1 MSRPDAGLAMT
12 PTQTTGRAPY
22 PGEVAAPLPGA
33 YAASGSMQTRD
44 PFIAIDAGT
53 DVRAH
58 ARNLR
63 RVWEA
68 ALEGGRSALKPR
80 TVIEQSWARRQLAG
94 LDPERLRPN
103 RALDADALAQARTD
117 TPSADVMTVLRRC
130 LGALADDAQHVMVV
144 CDAEGRILWLEG
156 HERVKDDAVERI
168 EFAEGMRWTEDSAGT
183 NAIGTALAIDHA
195 VQIFSA
201 EHFLAEQHAWWCSA
215 APIHDPVTG
224 ALLGVVDI
232 SGPLRTA
239 HPHSLGLVSAAAGM
253 AEDALRFRRAADE
266 ERMRE
271 AYLERTARL
280 GRHRSAMVGRDGR
293 VLLANPAGWVSGAV
307 SLPEQGGPVTLP
319 GGRQALAEPLQDG
332 GHLLWGVT
340 GRAVAAPAR
349 TALRLELLGR
359 QGLAARVG
367 LGRTIRLGERQGE
380 ILALLAL
387 HPKGL
392 TGEQL
397 TLELY
402 GEQGNPVSMRAQVS
416 KLRRLLG
423 PVLASQPYRLLA
435 DVSADFLDV
444 ERLVLAGNV
453 EGALRAYRAPLLVES
468 EVPRV
473 VQAREELEGALRR
486 AALLGGQD
494 TAWSWLESESGRD
507 DVAALREFLREA
519 PPDDPRAPVALA
531 RLRAVERRWAS

>member
-1 MSRPDAGLAMT
+1 
-12 PTQTTGRAPY
+12 
-22 PGEVAAPLPGA
+22 
-33 YAASGSMQTRD
+33 MQTRD

-53 DVRAH
+53 DLRAH

-68 ALEGGRSALKPR
+68 TLEGGRGAAKPR
-80 TVIEQSWARRQLAG
+80 SVIEQSWARLQLAG
-94 LDPERLRPN
+94 LDPGRLRPN
-103 RALDADALAQARTD
+103 RALDGDALQQARTD
-117 TPSADVMTVLRRC
+117 TPIADVMTVLRRC
-130 LGALADDAQHVMVV
+130 LAALADDAQHVMVV
-144 CDAEGRILWLEG
+144 CDAAGRILWLEG
-156 HERVKDDAVERI
+156 HPRVKDDAVERI
-168 EFAEGMRWTEDSAGT
+168 AFSEGMLWTEASAGT

-195 VQIFSA
+195 VQVFSA

-253 AEDALRFRRAADE
+253 AEDALRFQRAADE
-266 ERMRE
+266 DRMRA

-293 VLLANPAGWVSGAV
+293 VLIANPAGWVAGAV
-307 SLPEQGGPVTLP
+307 ALPAGGGAVTLP
-319 GGRQALAEPLQDG
+319 DGRQALAEPLEDG

-340 GRAVAAPAR
+340 GRSVSAPAR

-359 QGLAARVG
+359 QGLTARVG
-367 LGRTIRLGERQGE
+367 TGRTLRLGERQGE

-387 HPKGL
+387 HPEGL

-397 TLELY
+397 TFELY
-402 GEQGNPVSMRAQVS
+402 GDGGNPVSMRAQIS
-416 KLRRLLG
+416 KLRRALG

-435 DVSADFLDV
+435 DVSADFLEV
-444 ERLVLAGNV
+444 EQLVLAGDV
-453 EGALRAYRAPLLVES
+453 TDALRAYRAPLLVES
-468 EVPRV
+468 EVPRL

-494 TAWSWLESESGRD
+494 TLWGWLETESGRD
-507 DVAALREFLREA
+507 DVAALRDFLRGA
-519 PPDDPRAPVALA
+519 PPGDPRAPVALA
-531 RLRAVERRWAS
+531 RLDAVERRWAEVP

>member
-1 MSRPDAGLAMT
+1 
-12 PTQTTGRAPY
+12 
-22 PGEVAAPLPGA
+22 
-33 YAASGSMQTRD
+33 MQTRD
-44 PFIAIDAGT
+44 PFIAIEAGT
-53 DVRAH
+53 DVREH
-58 ARNLR
+58 ARSLR

-68 ALEGGRSALKPR
+68 ALEGGRSPLKPR
-80 TVIEQSWARRQLAG
+80 SVIEQSWARMQLAG

-103 RALDADALAQARTD
+103 RALDAAALAQARTD
-117 TPSADVMTVLRRC
+117 TPIADVMAVLRRC
-130 LGALADDAQHVMVV
+130 LGPLADDAQHVMVV

-156 HERVKDDAVERI
+156 HPRVKHDAVERI
-168 EFAEGMRWTEDSAGT
+168 AFSEGMFWTEESAGT

-195 VQIFSA
+195 VQVFSA

-253 AEDALRFRRAADE
+253 AEDALRLKRAADE
-266 ERMRE
+266 DRMRT

-293 VLLANPAGWVSGAV
+293 VLIANPAGWVSGAV
-307 SLPEQGGPVTLP
+307 TLPDGGGAVTLP
-319 GGRQALAEPLQDG
+319 DGRQALAEPLEDG

-340 GRAVAAPAR
+340 GRAHKPSRAS
-349 TALRLELLGR
+349 LRLELLGR
-359 QGLAARVG
+359 QGLTARVG
-367 LGRTIRLGERQGE
+367 SEPTIKLGERQGE

-387 HPKGL
+387 HPDGL

-397 TLELY
+397 TFELY
-402 GEQGNPVSMRAQVS
+402 GDGGNPVSMRAQVS
-416 KLRRLLG
+416 KLRRALG
-423 PVLASQPYRLLA
+423 PVLASQPYKLLA
-435 DVSADFLDV
+435 DVSADFLEV
-444 ERLVLAGNV
+444 ERLVLAGDV
-453 EGALRAYRAPLLVES
+453 HDALRAYRAPLLVES
-468 EVPRV
+468 EVPRL
-473 VQAREELEGALRR
+473 VQAREELEGAVRR

-494 TAWSWLESESGRD
+494 TLWGWLETESGRD
-507 DVAALREFLREA
+507 DVAALRDFLREA

-531 RLRAVERRWAS
+531 RLRAVERRWAG